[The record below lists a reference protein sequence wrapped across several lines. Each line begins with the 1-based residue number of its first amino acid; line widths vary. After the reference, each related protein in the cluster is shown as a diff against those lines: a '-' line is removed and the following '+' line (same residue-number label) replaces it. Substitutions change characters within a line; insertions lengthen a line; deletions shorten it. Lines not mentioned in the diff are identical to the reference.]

1 MSISIT
7 AMKAIK
13 RLSKN
18 ELVAMV
24 TSISNYAEGQKAQ
37 SIILL
42 KMVEDLKAELA
53 KLQPQEPSVEKQDV

>member
-1 MSISIT
+1 MSISTT
-7 AMKAIK
+7 AMKAIR

-18 ELVAMV
+18 ELINMV
-24 TSISNYAEGQKAQ
+24 TSISNYAENQKAQ

-53 KLQPQEPSVEKQDV
+53 KQQPREPSVEKSNV